1 MGRYMKSKPNP
12 FRPGYPVDIKNF
24 VGREDLIEKYSNYLN
39 QATFGSLENFF
50 IIGESG
56 IGKSSFGKY
65 LKNIAINKHDMISI
79 HIYNGGI
86 GDVESLIRVI
96 IENLLEVS
104 NNQPWGQRIW
114 DEFRDH
120 IESVNIFGVRIKF
133 KSRPEDDAIIRDI
146 KTSFASFL
154 LKLINNIGDKKG
166 IFIII
171 DNIDGLVR
179 TPEFVY
185 WYRSFTDTLTSE
197 DNKTPIAIML
207 LGTPKE
213 KYDLNF
219 YARSLI
225 GIFHTS
231 ILPSLNDNEVKN
243 FFVKSFNELD
253 VTMDNE
259 ALDLMVKFSSGQPTM
274 MQEIGDAI
282 YCTCKR
288 KIIRKDDALIGIF
301 RASDQI
307 GVKYLQLTSDNPI
320 LNDKYSSIF
329 IKIGGYFFR
338 RLNYNNFNEIWFD
351 LLNGNEKLDFTGYL
365 IETMKFDGDKKEDV
379 NEFLSYLYF
388 ILKNSYLEGD
398 FEKNEIIYE
407 LDRIQREVFPDFLLN
422 AKRIGILDFSYVNEI
437 GRYKF
442 VNNLFPLYCIIKFI
456 ESGGVRRIFY

>member
-24 VGREDLIEKYSNYLN
+24 VGREDLIEKYSNYLK

-171 DNIDGLVR
+171 DNIGLCKKFCGMIQHNNVL
-179 TPEFVY
+179 
-185 WYRSFTDTLTSE
+185 LT
-197 DNKTPIAIML
+197 I
-207 LGTPKE
+207 
-213 KYDLNF
+213 
-219 YARSLI
+219 
-225 GIFHTS
+225 
-231 ILPSLNDNEVKN
+231 
-243 FFVKSFNELD
+243 
-253 VTMDNE
+253 
-259 ALDLMVKFSSGQPTM
+259 
-274 MQEIGDAI
+274 
-282 YCTCKR
+282 
-288 KIIRKDDALIGIF
+288 
-301 RASDQI
+301 
-307 GVKYLQLTSDNPI
+307 
-320 LNDKYSSIF
+320 
-329 IKIGGYFFR
+329 
-338 RLNYNNFNEIWFD
+338 
-351 LLNGNEKLDFTGYL
+351 
-365 IETMKFDGDKKEDV
+365 
-379 NEFLSYLYF
+379 
-388 ILKNSYLEGD
+388 
-398 FEKNEIIYE
+398 
-407 LDRIQREVFPDFLLN
+407 
-422 AKRIGILDFSYVNEI
+422 
-437 GRYKF
+437 
-442 VNNLFPLYCIIKFI
+442 
-456 ESGGVRRIFY
+456 

>member
-1 MGRYMKSKPNP
+1 
-12 FRPGYPVDIKNF
+12 
-24 VGREDLIEKYSNYLN
+24 
-39 QATFGSLENFF
+39 
-50 IIGESG
+50 
-56 IGKSSFGKY
+56 
-65 LKNIAINKHDMISI
+65 MISI

-171 DNIDGLVR
+171 DNIGGLVR

-213 KYDLNF
+213 KYDLNC

-231 ILPSLNDNEVKN
+231 ILPSLNDNEVK
-243 FFVKSFNELD
+243 
-253 VTMDNE
+253 
-259 ALDLMVKFSSGQPTM
+259 
-274 MQEIGDAI
+274 
-282 YCTCKR
+282 
-288 KIIRKDDALIGIF
+288 
-301 RASDQI
+301 
-307 GVKYLQLTSDNPI
+307 
-320 LNDKYSSIF
+320 
-329 IKIGGYFFR
+329 
-338 RLNYNNFNEIWFD
+338 
-351 LLNGNEKLDFTGYL
+351 
-365 IETMKFDGDKKEDV
+365 
-379 NEFLSYLYF
+379 
-388 ILKNSYLEGD
+388 
-398 FEKNEIIYE
+398 IIYY
-407 LDRIQREVFPDFLLN
+407 L
-422 AKRIGILDFSYVNEI
+422 
-437 GRYKF
+437 
-442 VNNLFPLYCIIKFI
+442 
-456 ESGGVRRIFY
+456 